1 MSAKGSGC
9 HRRAPLVLPFVDL
22 LNYVSVGMSGR
33 PRAQSAVQR
42 GDFAPGVLVRLKST
56 VASTLLH
63 CTALHCGRKAVGPS
77 ILTAYGQ
84 AALGFSA
91 TRARR
96 NTGGHHRCR
105 VQTPSSSSST

>member
-63 CTALHCGRKAVGPS
+63 CTAGAKR
-77 ILTAYGQ
+77 
-84 AALGFSA
+84 SA
-91 TRARR
+91 PR
-96 NTGGHHRCR
+96 
-105 VQTPSSSSST
+105 S